1 MAPVP
6 SRGGTRGGEE
16 GGKWERGCVKGN
28 CLSSLMVRHS
38 QATRITW
45 PARPP
50 YVFHVNAP
58 SVSCVPRVRVRVCPP
73 PSGSCHLHPF
83 VRPTAQFRGDNYK
96 IRYAATETSLY
107 LCPMIVNKL
116 AFQPG
121 DLGVDRVR
129 FLRAGVRVIKGEEE
143 DSFIFFFVF
152 FFFSEIRERF
162 CSDVRGRGC

>member
-1 MAPVP
+1 
-6 SRGGTRGGEE
+6 
-16 GGKWERGCVKGN
+16 
-28 CLSSLMVRHS
+28 
-38 QATRITW
+38 
-45 PARPP
+45 
-50 YVFHVNAP
+50 
-58 SVSCVPRVRVRVCPP
+58 
-73 PSGSCHLHPF
+73 
-83 VRPTAQFRGDNYK
+83 
-96 IRYAATETSLY
+96 
-107 LCPMIVNKL
+107 MIVNKL